1 MNYIKLESTPVV
13 CYWNTQSDNT
23 KNVVKSVCIRE
34 LRLLIIQKK
43 WKSIE
48 QELLSPLC

>member
-1 MNYIKLESTPVV
+1 MNYTELESTPAV
-13 CYWNTQSDNT
+13 CYWHTQSDNT
-23 KNVVKSVCIRE
+23 KNVVKSVCIKGE

-48 QELLSPLC
+48 Q